1 MTKSLLAFLFFFY
14 ANTYAQQR
22 FGDCQTAIVLL
33 DSVYKTGAVSGFG
46 NIKEFNGN
54 PLKHP
59 YLFPSEEQSVWYKI
73 PIATNGIFTFDL
85 IPDDSN
91 DDWDFLVFIAEKDA
105 DCSSVLKNKPARSN
119 ISRVNKNNNG
129 KTGLSQNA
137 KKQFVPSGIG
147 DDYSTSIQVK
157 ENQQIIIVTNNWSKS
172 GKGHTLK
179 INVSGSKEIAKPVF
193 KKEEELVN
201 ENKIDVSEKYAD
213 VIIRVF
219 LPDKKTPLI
228 ANLNIVGLT
237 TRKDTNIA
245 ASEFRFSVKPYE
257 AFTVNASA
265 KGFMFESRSVTAG
278 KQGSKEIVQIILA
291 PLKEGEKVNL
301 SNIQFYGNAAT
312 FLPSSKPSLYALL
325 HFLQENEN
333 AVVEIQGHVNG
344 PNASNTNEFKKLS
357 DNRAE
362 AVKNFLMENGIAEKR
377 LKANGYGN
385 SKMLFPNPVT
395 EGQHAANRRV
405 EIVILKLK

>member
-1 MTKSLLAFLFFFY
+1 MNKLLLTFLLFIYVNIF
-14 ANTYAQQR
+14 AQQTSS
-22 FGDCQTAIVLL
+22 DCHTAVVML
-33 DSVYKTGAVSGFG
+33 DSVYKTGAVLNFG
-46 NIKEFNGN
+46 NTKEFNGN

-73 PIATNGIFTFDL
+73 PVNVNGTFTFDL

-91 DDWDFLVFIAEKDA
+91 DDWDFLVFVSEKGA
-105 DCSSVLKNKPARSN
+105 DCSSVLKTKPIRSN
-119 ISRVNKNNNG
+119 ISRVNKTNSG
-129 KTGLSQNA
+129 QTGLSQKA

-172 GKGHTLK
+172 GRGHTLK
-179 INVSGSKEIAKPVF
+179 INMPSSKEIINKEFV
-193 KKEEELVN
+193 KEEFVK
-201 ENKIDVSEKYAD
+201 ENKTEVSEKYAE

-228 ANLNIVGLT
+228 ANLNIVGLS
-237 TRKDTNIA
+237 TRKDTTIA

-257 AFTVNASA
+257 TFTINASV

-325 HFLQENEN
+325 NFLQENEN
-333 AVVEIQGHVNG
+333 AMVEIQGHVNG
-344 PNASNTNEFKKLS
+344 PNSNNTNEFKKLS
-357 DNRAE
+357 ENRAE
-362 AVKNFLMENGIAEKR
+362 AVKSFLIENGISEKR

-385 SKMLFPNPVT
+385 SKMLYPNPVT